1 MSAEKQGAEFQFTVA
16 AAEQGQRLDVFL
28 ATHVETMS
36 RSQVQRAINDGLATS
51 GGDVL
56 KPSARLQPGQTIR
69 FLSPPPP
76 PAGVLGEDIPLDIL
90 FEDDQVIVVN
100 KPPGMVV
107 HPSTGHWQGTLAS
120 ALVYRFEQLSDSG
133 GSHRP
138 GIIHRLDRDTSG
150 CIIVARNNRAH
161 AHIAAQFA
169 ARTVN
174 KSYLAIV
181 TGTPEKDRD
190 IINKPIGMHPRQRE
204 KMAVRADHSTSRDA
218 ESFYEVLDRFKGH
231 SLLRIQPK
239 TGRTHQVRVHL
250 SFIGH
255 PVLCDTMYGSLSSV
269 RGRDIRPG
277 LQETDDSVI
286 LARQALHAASI
297 TFSHPV
303 TEKPLSI
310 EAPLPSDLQAVL
322 DLLRG

>member
-1 MSAEKQGAEFQFTVA
+1 MSAENTGVEFQFTVA
-16 AAEQGQRLDVFL
+16 AEEQGQRLDVFL
-28 ATHVETMS
+28 TTHVKTMS
-36 RSQVQRAINDGLATS
+36 RSQLQRAINDGLATS

-56 KPSARLQPGQTIR
+56 KPSSRLRPGQTIR
-69 FLSPPPP
+69 FLPPPPP

-100 KPPGMVV
+100 KPPRMVV

-150 CIIVARNNRAH
+150 CIIVARNNHAH

-169 ARTVN
+169 ARTVS
-174 KSYLAIV
+174 KAYLAIV

-218 ESFYEVLDRFKGH
+218 ESFYEVLDRFEGH
-231 SLLRIQPK
+231 SLLRIKPK

-310 EAPLPSDLQAVL
+310 EAALPSDLQAVL

>member
-1 MSAEKQGAEFQFTVA
+1 MSAENTGGEFQFTVA
-16 AAEQGQRLDVFL
+16 AEEQGQRLDVFL
-28 ATHVETMS
+28 TTHVKTMS
-36 RSQVQRAINDGLATS
+36 RSQLQRAINDGLATS

-56 KPSARLQPGQTIR
+56 KPSSRLRPGQTIR
-69 FLSPPPP
+69 FLPPPPP

-161 AHIAAQFA
+161 AHIAGQFA
-169 ARTVN
+169 ARTVS
-174 KSYLAIV
+174 KAYLAIV

-190 IINKPIGMHPRQRE
+190 IIDKPIGMHPRQRE

-255 PVLCDTMYGSLSSV
+255 PVLCDTMYGSLSTV
-269 RGRDIRPG
+269 HGRDIRPD
-277 LQETDDSVI
+277 LQATGDSVI

-310 EAPLPSDLQAVL
+310 EAELPSDMREVL
-322 DLLRG
+322 DLLRR